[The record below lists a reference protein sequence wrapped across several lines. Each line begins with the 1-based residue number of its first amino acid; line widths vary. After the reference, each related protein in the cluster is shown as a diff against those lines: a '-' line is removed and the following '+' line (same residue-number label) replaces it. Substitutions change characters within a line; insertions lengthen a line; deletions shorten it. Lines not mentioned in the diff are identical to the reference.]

1 MAASEHRQ
9 LLAVIPIPDTL
20 RNLAFS
26 RVHGESLVKRVAKA
40 ALCRPEIE
48 TIIISDSSLPLRET
62 FHGEERI
69 VLLDGRQ
76 LDFDDCSLSSS
87 PLKVLRKVLAEY
99 AQTGGEWADRNGIIL
114 LDPRCVYQSSEPLF
128 RAVDKYFSQQNKD
141 RPWLSVVSVDNLPNH
156 FHPLKV
162 LKQKNNGSLS
172 HLDDLGRK
180 IFQRQQLDDDPYY
193 YWNGAYYIIDP
204 VRLTSDSDEDDETIG
219 VIGDD
224 SLIFVENEKDLLMA
238 ESILSM

>member
-1 MAASEHRQ
+1 MAASEHRR
-9 LLAVIPIPDTL
+9 LLAVIPIPDLL
-20 RNLAFS
+20 RNLVFS
-26 RVHGESLVKRVAKA
+26 KVHGEPIIKRVVKA
-40 ALCRPEIE
+40 ALCLPEID
-48 TIIISDSSLPLRET
+48 TVIIFDSSPAVRET

-76 LDFDDCSLSSS
+76 LDFGDCSFASS
-87 PLKVLRKVLAEY
+87 PVKVLKKVLAEY
-99 AQTGGEWADRNGIIL
+99 GEDSGDWADRNGIVL

-128 RAVDKYFSQQNKD
+128 RAANKYFSQQNKD

-172 HLDDLGRK
+172 HLDDTGRK

-204 VRLTSDSDEDDETIG
+204 VRLTIDSDEDDEIIG
-219 VIGDD
+219 VIEED
-224 SLIFVENEKDLLMA
+224 SLVFVENEKDLL
-238 ESILSM
+238 LVNV